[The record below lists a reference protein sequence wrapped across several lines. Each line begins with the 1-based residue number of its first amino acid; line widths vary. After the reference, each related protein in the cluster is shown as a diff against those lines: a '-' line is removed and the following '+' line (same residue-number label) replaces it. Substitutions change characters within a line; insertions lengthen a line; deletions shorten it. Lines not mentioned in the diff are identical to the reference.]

1 MRVIEKYIQ
10 DVIFQ
15 KVEIKDMIDE
25 NNVMID
31 EKNFFNQPIKNKVK
45 TYDNIRKNS
54 ASQGHYYT
62 ATCLLDYNYFKDH

>member
-10 DVIFQ
+10 DIIFQ

-31 EKNFFNQPIKNKVK
+31 EKNFFNPPIKNKVK

-54 ASQGHYYT
+54 ASQGHYYI
-62 ATCLLDYNYFKDH
+62 YF

>member
-1 MRVIEKYIQ
+1 MLYRLKMRLIENYIQ
-10 DVIFQ
+10 DIIFQ

-54 ASQGHYYT
+54 ASQGHYYI
-62 ATCLLDYNYFKDH
+62 YF